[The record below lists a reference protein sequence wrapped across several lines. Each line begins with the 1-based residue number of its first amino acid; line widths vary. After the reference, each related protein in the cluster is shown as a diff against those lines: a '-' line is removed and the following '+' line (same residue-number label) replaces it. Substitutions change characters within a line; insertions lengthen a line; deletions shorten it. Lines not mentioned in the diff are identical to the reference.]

1 MRKTENTALAGKF
14 LTDLKH
20 DAGTPGNCSD
30 ENCLRQG
37 QG

>member
-1 MRKTENTALAGKF
+1 MRKTETTARAEKF

-20 DAGTPGNCSD
+20 DAGTHGNCSD
-30 ENCLRQG
+30 ENCLRRG